1 MPSTD
6 VSPQVVEDAVY
17 EAIEQLGPERK
28 DIRREATFEELDLDS
43 LDLVEIAQ
51 VVEEKWGVEFDPQD
65 FGDVKTVGEAIDLV
79 LAKMS

>member
-6 VSPQVVEDAVY
+6 VSPQVVEDALY
-17 EAIEQLGPERK
+17 EAIAHLGPERDEIK
-28 DIRREATFEELDLDS
+28 RESTFEDLDLDS

-65 FGDVKTVGEAIDLV
+65 FGNVKTVGEAIDLV

>member
-6 VSPQVVEDAVY
+6 VSPQVVEDALY
-17 EAIEQLGPERK
+17 DAIAELGPSRDEIK
-28 DIRREATFEELDLDS
+28 RESTFEDLDIDS

-65 FGDVKTVGEAIDLV
+65 FGNVKTVGEAIDLV